1 MTSAGHCLFP
11 KSGSLEL
18 EPLCVHTAFMILA
31 VAEQKTALHSLRDEE
46 GNYTKKYAAKLFMY
60 PFVGL
65 HPTTAF
71 CVKVV
76 DMLRNC
82 CDDQQQDI
90 ITKAIVELFLVQF
103 WFSLSQVWCILVQVR
118 CSVGSVLVQFGS
130 V

>member
-1 MTSAGHCLFP
+1 
-11 KSGSLEL
+11 
-18 EPLCVHTAFMILA
+18 MILA
-31 VAEQKTALHSLRDEE
+31 VAEQKAALCSLWDEE
-46 GNYTKKYAAKLFMY
+46 GQLHYKVCSQSVHGSLCGAA
-60 PFVGL
+60 P
-65 HPTTAF
+65 PTAF

-90 ITKAIVELFLVQF
+90 ITKAIVQSFLVQF

-130 V
+130 GLVQFGFMCCSVG